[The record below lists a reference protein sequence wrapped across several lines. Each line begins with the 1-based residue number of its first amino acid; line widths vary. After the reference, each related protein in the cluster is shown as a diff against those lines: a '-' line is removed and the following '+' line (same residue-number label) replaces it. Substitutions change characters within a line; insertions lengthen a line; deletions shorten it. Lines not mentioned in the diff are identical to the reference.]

1 HDLTTGP
8 AWWVGAHLP
17 FIGSPL
23 DVTRG
28 TMAAGAKMSSAIPE
42 LMQVVTQLDPANL
55 RVNGDTVRLQPL
67 EQAVPALDD
76 ASRTIDQGA
85 SDIAALPS
93 STWLGLVDRGRDRIA
108 ADIELIR

>member
-1 HDLTTGP
+1 AEGIPAIADRAHDLTTGP

-67 EQAVPALDD
+67 EQAVPHWTMRRARSIRVQVT
-76 ASRTIDQGA
+76 SRHCRRAPGSAWSIGA
-85 SDIAALPS
+85 
-93 STWLGLVDRGRDRIA
+93 
-108 ADIELIR
+108 